1 MCAGNAGRP
10 SDLRLTPMLHPPMGI
25 IAELSG
31 TGRCSMPSRFRSAA
45 GFCLHLLIV
54 ILQALLIT
62 WMACAPIV
70 WIVRDGLGPDS
81 VETTWPGSVLKFL
94 VAWTGPA
101 LLLAAPLLA
110 LSIVNRRLAAPA
122 DLRSP

>member
-1 MCAGNAGRP
+1 
-10 SDLRLTPMLHPPMGI
+10 
-25 IAELSG
+25 
-31 TGRCSMPSRFRSAA
+31 MPGRFRSVAR
-45 GFCLHLLIV
+45 FCLRLLAV

-62 WMACAPIV
+62 WAACAPIV
-70 WIVRDGLGPDS
+70 WIVRDGLGPGS

-101 LLLAAPLLA
+101 LALAAPLLA
-110 LSIVNRRLAAPA
+110 LSFVNRKLAAPA